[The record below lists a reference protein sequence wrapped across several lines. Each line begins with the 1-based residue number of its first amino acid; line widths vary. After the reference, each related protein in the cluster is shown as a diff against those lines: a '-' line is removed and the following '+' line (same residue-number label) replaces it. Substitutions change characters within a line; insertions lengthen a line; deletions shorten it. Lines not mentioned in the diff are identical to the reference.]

1 MSQGNITAVFHALHP
16 MPIFLDTD
24 NWRKY
29 KKNPESDDELRSLF
43 FDQKILV
50 DSSVDDD
57 VLRESIRERML
68 GRKMMSILYL
78 VLTKACNFRCRQCFQ
93 YERHL
98 DIHPE
103 LHNLSSLMTTE
114 VARAGID
121 SFVRHIIESDSD
133 ELETQIYFYG
143 GEPLLNWKVLVE
155 AVEYADSLKE
165 SCLPKETIYMIVC
178 NGSLVDDEKA
188 EFFAKHKISVGL
200 SLDGPKEK
208 NDEFRL
214 SARGKGTFDVIEKAL
229 RLLQKHGVN
238 VTLSITV
245 NPNIVYDLPDIVRWA
260 KNEMKVESISFNFVG
275 GASYSYTGAGMP
287 PEEYDSVLAQKMIEA
302 YVIAREIGIYE
313 DKVARKIDDFV
324 DHSFRIAD
332 CGAVNNQLVIQPDGQ
347 ISFCHASNDYNVGSV
362 ADKNFRIFGHPSI
375 KAWEDVLPINNSS
388 CQNCPSIS
396 ICGYGCFHHV
406 RELEKSLVDKD
417 SQFCLHTKAVMEFLI
432 WDLWKKLQQTK
443 HIV

>member
-1 MSQGNITAVFHALHP
+1 
-16 MPIFLDTD
+16 
-24 NWRKY
+24 
-29 KKNPESDDELRSLF
+29 
-43 FDQKILV
+43 
-50 DSSVDDD
+50 
-57 VLRESIRERML
+57 
-68 GRKMMSILYL
+68 
-78 VLTKACNFRCRQCFQ
+78 
-93 YERHL
+93 
-98 DIHPE
+98 
-103 LHNLSSLMTTE
+103 MTTE